1 MERKLILKVNGT
13 SSSKIS
19 KNKSSSHGFNW
30 LLILYTQFANLNT
43 NQISV
48 FGQFESVHYI
58 YQLSQWLKNGSNMA
72 KLFTHG

>member
-1 MERKLILKVNGT
+1 M
-13 SSSKIS
+13 
-19 KNKSSSHGFNW
+19 
-30 LLILYTQFANLNT
+30 YTQFANLNT